1 MMGMELPSGPRQLI
15 VGMGSPVDSH
25 VGEFEVLKN
34 VFSRTVMFCGGTV
47 TCGGT
52 VSVCVCVCVWKVQV
66 NIINIVRS
74 GYHCFSWQPIVLHK
88 LWQSLVEN
96 RSPQFSEFLA
106 DKTD

>member
-15 VGMGSPVDSH
+15 VGTGSPVDSH

-52 VSVCVCVCVWKVQV
+52 VCVCV
-66 NIINIVRS
+66 
-74 GYHCFSWQPIVLHK
+74 
-88 LWQSLVEN
+88 
-96 RSPQFSEFLA
+96 
-106 DKTD
+106 